1 MYEARQGIEE
11 HSHGEQDMRGQEE
24 LKRHSPDETEA
35 RHPES
40 GETEDRDDSLLSALN
55 QPNGENSPR

>member
-1 MYEARQGIEE
+1 MEVGLEQKV

-24 LKRHSPDETEA
+24 LKRYSPDETKA

-40 GETEDRDDSLLSALN
+40 GETEDRDDSLK
-55 QPNGENSPR
+55 